1 MHITFMC
8 EADGNYFSFAAICW
22 NKKTKQKNL
31 PQSRARLMASS
42 HYLHPLGNAIISIN
56 LFSVWNKYVDA
67 ADGRTKVP
75 KVAKSKTTHNNTRI
89 FNGEKKQ
96 SSQKKE

>member
-1 MHITFMC
+1 MC

-22 NKKTKQKNL
+22 NKKKIL

-96 SSQKKE
+96 SSQKKD